1 MSIFRQIHCIFLA
14 AGLMV
19 MASSAFAIEKHEGSP
34 SIEDGD
40 SLRIDGKKIRLHG
53 VDAPETDQLC
63 INAGSSLYSCGV
75 AARAYLARLAGAS
88 RIMCSGSQYDQY
100 ERLIA
105 KCYSGTID
113 LSAEMVRAGWG
124 LAYIRYSKDYMSEEM
139 AARSRLT
146 GMWSG
151 AFFAPWDWRKRNL
164 ITEVLAVNVM
174 PINAQKLLL
183 DTLSPYRPLV
193 AGCDI
198 KGIFSKKGER
208 VYYLKNDRNYH
219 KIRMDI
225 SERRWFCTVDEA
237 EAAGWRSAKQ
247 RN

>member
-1 MSIFRQIHCIFLA
+1 MFIFRQIFQIFLVT
-14 AGLMV
+14 GLV
-19 MASSAFAIEKHEGSP
+19 AIASSAFALEKHEGSP
-34 SIEDGD
+34 SIKDGD
-40 SLRIDGKKIRLHG
+40 SLSIDGKKIRLHG

-63 INAGSSLYSCGV
+63 VNEGSSLYPCGI
-75 AARAYLARLAGAS
+75 AARAYLARLVRVS
-88 RIMCSGSQYDQY
+88 RIVCSGSEYDQY

-105 KCYSGTID
+105 KCYSGKVD

-124 LAYIRYSKDYMSEEM
+124 LAYIRYSKNYMSEEKE
-139 AARSRLT
+139 ARSRMA

-164 ITEVLAVNVM
+164 KTEVLAVNLV
-174 PINAQKLLL
+174 PIKAQRLLL

-208 VYYLKNDRNYH
+208 VYYLKNDRNYQ
-219 KIRMDI
+219 KIRMDFT
-225 SERRWFCTVDEA
+225 ERRWFCTVDEA
-237 EAAGWRSAKQ
+237 EVAGWRSAKQ
-247 RN
+247 KN